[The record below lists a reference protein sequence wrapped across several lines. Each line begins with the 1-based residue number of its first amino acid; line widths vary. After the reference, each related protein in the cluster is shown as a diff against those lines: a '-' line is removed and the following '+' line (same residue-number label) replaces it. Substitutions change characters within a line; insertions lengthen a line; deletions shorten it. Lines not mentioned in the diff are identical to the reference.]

1 MATVTIVRTSNA
13 SQLNSLLSQASAS
26 TIYLTQVSASTSYA
40 EKSLEATVAALSVT
54 PTGAILMYGASAAPI
69 GWLLCD
75 GGSTAGYP
83 ALAAVV
89 GPNVP
94 DLRGRAPIGYGQG
107 TGLTNRTT
115 LGATTG
121 DETVTLTSAQSGVP
135 AHSHANTASFSGSG
149 HSHSTDIKNSSSE
162 ASGYGLTI
170 TSGFQNR
177 VMVSG
182 SSTGTS
188 TNTQGGSVTVTN
200 VNNTAAN
207 ASSSHENMQPSTVV
221 NFIIK
226 T

>member
-26 TIYLTQVSASTSYA
+26 TIYLTQASASITYA
-40 EKSLEATVAALSVT
+40 PLTAT

-149 HSHSTDIKNSSSE
+149 HSHSVDIKTSNANNE
-162 ASGYGLTI
+162 PSGYGLTL
-170 TSGFQNR
+170 TSAFQNR

-182 SSTGTS
+182 ASTGTTS
-188 TNTQGGSVTVTN
+188 NTQGGSVSVNN

-207 ASSSHENMQPSTVV
+207 ASSSHNNMQPSTVV

>member
-26 TIYLTQVSASTSYA
+26 TIYLTQASASITYA
-40 EKSLEATVAALSVT
+40 PLTATPVGTIV
-54 PTGAILMYGASAAPI
+54 MYGGTIAPT
-69 GWLLCD
+69 GWLLCN
-75 GGSTAGYP
+75 GQSTSGYD

-89 GPNVP
+89 GETVP
-94 DLRGRAPIGYGQG
+94 DLRGRAPIGYG
-107 TGLTNRTT
+107 TSTDTTNVPTARTT
-115 LGATTG
+115 IGATTG
-121 DETVTLTSAQSGVP
+121 TEAVTLTSAQSGVP

-162 ASGYGLTI
+162 ASGYGLTL

-188 TNTQGGSVTVTN
+188 TNTQGGSVSVNN

-207 ASSSHENMQPSTVV
+207 ASSSHNNMQPSTVV